1 MDGGSLVK
9 LIVKDVQKKLKTLG
23 MKRHK
28 FVVNAVIGECK
39 GQGLL
44 MVSRCLWDES
54 KDGFVTVQS
63 KNSKTY
69 AVVVVHA
76 IYYE

>member
-1 MDGGSLVK
+1 MFF
-9 LIVKDVQKKLKTLG
+9 
-23 MKRHK
+23 RHK